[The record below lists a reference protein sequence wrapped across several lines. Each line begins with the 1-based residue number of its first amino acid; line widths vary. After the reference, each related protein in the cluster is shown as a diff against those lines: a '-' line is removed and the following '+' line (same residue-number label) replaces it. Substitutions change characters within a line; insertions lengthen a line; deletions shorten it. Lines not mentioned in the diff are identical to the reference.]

1 MGGHEIDHK
10 EGMTSRRRSLYF
22 AHHGEEK
29 MEFLEL
35 FDAANACDCYKRTT
49 SVQPQQALALSNSEL
64 TKSLSRALATRLWD
78 KMAAEISTVNKTI
91 EEPGQAIPVSLDDHG
106 TRQKNRFVTLAF
118 LQVLNR
124 APGEAERVA
133 SLNFLEQQT
142 MRITPVAG
150 TESAFDPAMRA
161 RENLVHALMNHND
174 FVTVR

>member
-1 MGGHEIDHK
+1 M
-10 EGMTSRRRSLYF
+10 
-22 AHHGEEK
+22 
-29 MEFLEL
+29 
-35 FDAANACDCYKRTT
+35 
-49 SVQPQQALALSNSEL
+49 SNSEL

-91 EEPGQAIPVSLDDHG
+91 KKGG
-106 TRQKNRFVTLAF
+106 TRQKTRFVTLAF

-142 MRITPVAG
+142 RRITPVAG
-150 TESAFDPAMRA
+150 TESAFDPAVRA